1 MTEPL
6 VRDVAD
12 RLIAYLREHPRA
24 ADTLEGIHQWW
35 LASPSPGVTP
45 QITQR
50 ALDLLEA
57 EGRIERHA
65 FIRCTVWRLRVTH
78 GGSDGNPAP

>member
-12 RLIAYLREHPRA
+12 RLLAYLREHPRA

-35 LASPSPGVTP
+35 LASPAPGMTP
-45 QITQR
+45 DITQR
-50 ALDLLEA
+50 ALELLEA

-65 FIRCTVWRLRVTH
+65 FIRCTVWRLRRM
-78 GGSDGNPAP
+78 GDDAEGNPAP